1 MKGEYCHIVWFFM
14 NFSDALQ
21 DETKLVNWKGESKNW
36 KPCPKNWKPSH

>member
-14 NFSDALQ
+14 NFADTLQ